1 MSDIPDP
8 TERLNALGG
17 MTSEF
22 EQDNPTPEQ
31 AQAQA
36 SQAQAATLAADG
48 ARDWGMMMYAI
59 GGLVCMAAPELQPI
73 YSEDRCVTWGKHMH
87 QVSEKYGWGSPSN
100 APEFG
105 LAAASIGF
113 VVPTYL
119 VLSQKIQEAKAAK
132 KSIMSGLFYW
142 WKHRKAP
149 KTDAK
154 EGQANGVES

>member
-17 MTSEF
+17 MTSDF

-36 SQAQAATLAADG
+36 SQAQAQAAALDG
-48 ARDWGMMMYAI
+48 ARDWGMMMFAL

-113 VVPTYL
+113 AVPTYL
-119 VLSQKIQEAKAAK
+119 VLAAKIQEAKAAK

-142 WKHRKAP
+142 WKHRKTAKP
-149 KTDAK
+149 DK

>member
-1 MSDIPDP
+1 MSDVPDP

-17 MTSEF
+17 MTQDF

-36 SQAQAATLAADG
+36 SQAQAATVAEDG

-59 GGLVCMAAPELQPI
+59 GGLVCMAAPELQPV
-73 YSEDRCVTWGKHMH
+73 YSEDRCLTWGRHMH
-87 QVSEKYGWGSPSN
+87 QVSQKYGWDAPSA

-132 KSIMSGLFYW
+132 KSVLSGLFFW
-142 WKHRKAP
+142 WKNRKGTTKP
-149 KTDAK
+149 DKDPVP
-154 EGQANGVES
+154 NGSEP